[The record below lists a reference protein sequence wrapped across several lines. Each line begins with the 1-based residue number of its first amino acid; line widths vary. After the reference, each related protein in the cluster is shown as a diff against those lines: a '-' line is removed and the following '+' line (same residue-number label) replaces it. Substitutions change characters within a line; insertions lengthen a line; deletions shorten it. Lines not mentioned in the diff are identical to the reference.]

1 MHLPQ
6 SETAG
11 TKKLP
16 VINGLRGIAILAVI
30 YHHLATPFIQQGW
43 GMAFGHRVPT
53 VVFLILR
60 NGFQGVALF
69 FILSGFVLS
78 LPYFSGQRSMT
89 TFSDAMAFYRR
100 RFRRLF
106 PLYAIVSLVSLIFF
120 YPHRLLLQ
128 SLLLS
133 TVTFIFS
140 QKHFMITSN
149 WVLWSLGVE
158 IWFSVLFPIILV
170 GVNRFGIRSILLF
183 GIFIGLLARTIGLLL
198 SPDQVITPLSGG
210 PLGRLDDFI
219 LGIVLAHLWVHVR
232 KKPLRFGFPLGCAML
247 LFGFFIFEYSFSAHI
262 IAVPLRILMN
272 LCVSLGLFFMIDALI
287 RGGRSTVQW
296 FLESSWLQMIGLMCY
311 SLYVWHGIMMVT
323 LNAQSDLLHVCRY
336 LLLLF
341 LFSFLSYRYIEFGFV
356 ADVCRLLPSAW
367 AARLHSLFVK
377 TGL

>member
-1 MHLPQ
+1 M
-6 SETAG
+6 
-11 TKKLP
+11 
-16 VINGLRGIAILAVI
+16 
-30 YHHLATPFIQQGW
+30 QQGW

-60 NGFQGVALF
+60 SGFQGVALF

-78 LPYFSGQRSMT
+78 VPYFSGHRNMS
-89 TFSDAMAFYRR
+89 TFADAMAFYRR

-106 PLYAIVSLVSLIFF
+106 PLYAIVSMVSLAFF
-120 YPHRLLLQ
+120 YPHHVLLQ

-133 TVTFIFS
+133 TATFIFS
-140 QKHFMITSN
+140 QKHFMIASN

-170 GVNRFGIRSILLF
+170 GVYRFGIRSILLG

-232 KKPLRFGFPLGCAML
+232 KRPLRFGFPLGLLML
-247 LFGFFIFEYSFSAHI
+247 MFGFFIFEYSFPADI

-272 LCVSLGLFFMIDALI
+272 LCVGLGLFLIIDALI
-287 RGGRSTVQW
+287 RGSRGVVRW
-296 FLESSWLQMIGLMCY
+296 LLERSWLQMIGLMCY

-323 LNAQSDLLHVCRY
+323 MSAQSDLTHLFRY
-336 LLLLF
+336 LLF
-341 LFSFLSYRYIEFGFV
+341 LFLFSLLSYRYIEFGFV
-356 ADVCRLLPSAW
+356 ADVCRLLPTAW
-367 AARLHSLFVK
+367 AARQHSLLVK
-377 TGL
+377 TGLRDPQCHSVGGVCL